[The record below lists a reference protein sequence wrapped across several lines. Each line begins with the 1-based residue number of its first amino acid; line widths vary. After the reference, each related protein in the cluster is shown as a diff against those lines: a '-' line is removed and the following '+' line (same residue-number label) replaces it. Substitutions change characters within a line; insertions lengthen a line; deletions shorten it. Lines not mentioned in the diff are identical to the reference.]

1 MVTEKE
7 LKEIIEK
14 VLSEVSTNK
23 DSSSV
28 MSAGQNI
35 ESGEIP
41 DITKVDIRKQLLV
54 PNPCDREE
62 YLKMKETTPAR
73 LGVWRTGPRYKTET
87 MLRFRADHAAAQD
100 AVFSNVSEDFLTE
113 QGLFSVQTNC
123 KNKDE
128 YITRPD
134 IGKEISEEGI
144 KLIKEKCVKNPQ
156 VQIFAADGL
165 SSAAIE
171 ANLKDILP
179 AIVQGL
185 EVHRIKV
192 GTPFFV
198 KFARV
203 RSIDDVCESTG
214 ADVVC
219 ELVGE
224 RPGLA
229 TAESMSAYIVYK
241 GFKGMPEAQMT
252 VVSNIHKEGISP
264 IEAGAYIADIIKL
277 MLEKK
282 MSGVDLKL

>member
-14 VLSEVSTNK
+14 VLMEVSANK
-23 DSSSV
+23 DSKTIV
-28 MSAGQNI
+28 ATGDDI
-35 ESGEIP
+35 ENGEIP

-100 AVFSNVSEDFLTE
+100 AVFSNVNEDFLNE
-113 QGLFSVQTNC
+113 MGLFSIHTKC

-134 IGKEISEEGI
+134 IGKEVSEEGI
-144 KLIKEKCVKNPQ
+144 KLVKEKCVKNPQ

-192 GTPFFV
+192 GTPFFI
-198 KFARV
+198 KFGRV
-203 RSIDDVCESTG
+203 RAIDDVCESTG
-214 ADVVC
+214 AEVVC
-219 ELVGE
+219 ELIGE

-252 VVSNIHKEGISP
+252 VVSNIHKQGIAP
-264 IEAGAYIADIIKL
+264 VEAGAYIADIIKL

-282 MSGVDLKL
+282 TSGVDLKL

>member
-1 MVTEKE
+1 MVIKREQ
-7 LKEIIEK
+7 KEIIEK
-14 VLSEVSTNK
+14 VLSEVDTNNENC
-23 DSSSV
+23 SAA
-28 MSAGQNI
+28 SAGQNI

-62 YLKMKETTPAR
+62 YLKMKKTTPAR

-100 AVFSNVSEDFLTE
+100 AVFSNVSEDFLNE
-113 QGLFSVQTNC
+113 MGLFSVQTKC
-123 KNKDE
+123 KSKDE

-134 IGKEISEEGI
+134 LGKEISEEGI
-144 KLIKEKCVKNPQ
+144 KLIKEKCIKNPQ
-156 VQIFAADGL
+156 VQIYVTDGL

-171 ANLKDILP
+171 ANLKNILP
-179 AIVQGL
+179 AIEQGL
-185 EVHRIKV
+185 KVHKITV
-192 GTPFFV
+192 GTPFFL
-198 KFARV
+198 KFGRV

-219 ELVGE
+219 VLVGE

-241 GFKGMPEAQMT
+241 GFKGMPEARMT
-252 VVSNIHKEGISP
+252 VVSNIHKHGIAS
-264 IEAGAYIADIIKL
+264 IEAGAYIADIMKMMID
-277 MLEKK
+277 KK
-282 MSGVDLKL
+282 ASGVDLKL